1 MSDRLAAVTDEPRR
15 RDLPE
20 RLLRLLGLLQARRT
34 WSAAELAKR
43 LSVTERTVRRDI
55 DRLRSL
61 DYSVTGTTGP
71 TGGYQLAAGTSIPP
85 LVLTDDEVI
94 ALAVRLATATTD
106 GVSGIDDASLQALA
120 KLEQTLP
127 ARLRPQLTAVSGA
140 TSAAPGHDGVQAVHV
155 DPGALAV
162 LAACSHEHEVVR
174 FDYLDRNGHSTRRRV
189 EPHSLVSLRS
199 LWYLVAHDQ
208 DRDDWR
214 IFRIDRIGSLL
225 RTHRPAQQR
234 DLPAPDASSYVTN
247 SLAAASYRYT
257 ANLTVSMSAANLRA
271 GIFGPIPGDV
281 APLGPGRCRVRLT
294 AESPA
299 LVTQYVALVAAL
311 GAEFALDAPD
321 EITNRLHHLGAQLRQ
336 SRSHQS

>member
-1 MSDRLAAVTDEPRR
+1 MDDRLDPVTDEPRR

-20 RLLRLLGLLQARRT
+20 RLLRLLALLQSRRT
-34 WSAAELAKR
+34 WSAAELAER

-55 DRLRSL
+55 DRLRAL

-106 GVSGIDDASLQALA
+106 GISGVDDASLQALA
-120 KLEQTLP
+120 KLEQILP

-140 TSAAPGHDGVQAVHV
+140 TSAAPWHDGVHAGHV
-155 DPGALAV
+155 DPGTLAV
-162 LAACSHEHEVVR
+162 LAACSREHEVVR
-174 FDYLDRNGHSTRRRV
+174 FDYLDRNGHRTRRRV
-189 EPHSLVSLRS
+189 EPNSIVSLRS

-208 DRDDWR
+208 DRDAWR
-214 IFRIDRIGSLL
+214 IFRIDRISAPS
-225 RTHRPAQQR
+225 RTYRPAQR
-234 DLPAPDASSYVTN
+234 RNLPAPDAATFVTN

-257 ANLTVSMSAANLRA
+257 AHLTVSMSATDVRG
-271 GIFGPIPGDV
+271 GIFGPIPGDIQD
-281 APLGPGRCRVRLT
+281 LGPGRCRVRLT

-299 LVTQYVALVAAL
+299 LVTQYAALVAAL
-311 GAEFALDAPD
+311 GADFTLKAPA
-321 EITNRLHHLGAQLRQ
+321 EITDQLHRLGEQLRQ
-336 SRSHQS
+336 PPTL